1 MKIDINLI
9 KENLDNPRTISDHK
23 LELMKKSLNDFPEML
38 SIRPIILNSD
48 YVIIGGNIRYK
59 AVKELGWKE
68 VEVEIFSSDQE
79 KEYEFLI
86 KDNLNYGEWSWVE
99 MSEDYKYDDL
109 LDWGAEVPIWFKNI
123 NVEEEEKKPAQ
134 PKEKNKELDNSNKST
149 KKAYYLFYPK
159 SEKEELIR
167 IIKEW
172 QTPEECFLDFIK
184 NNI

>member
-9 KENLDNPRTISDHK
+9 KENTENPRTISGDK
-23 LELMKKSLNDFPEML
+23 LELMKRSLNEFPEML

-68 VEVEIFSSDQE
+68 VEVEFFNSDQE

-99 MSEDYKYDDL
+99 MSEDYKYEDL
-109 LDWGAEVPIWFKNI
+109 LNWGSEVPIWFKNLNI
-123 NVEEEEKKPAQ
+123 EEKGPVE
-134 PKEKNKELDNSNKST
+134 PKEKSKETISPNMST
-149 KKAYYLFYPK
+149 KKAYYLFYTK
-159 SEKEELIR
+159 LEKETLSK
-167 IIKEW
+167 IIKGW
-172 QTPEECFLDFIK
+172 ATPEECFLDFIK